1 MFRDG
6 LSDRGGVEHFDW
18 ALFIAAAL
26 VAVVG
31 VVNLYSATSV
41 YTQSRADLYVSQVYF
56 LVAGGAL
63 AVFVAAVDYRVIERY
78 AWWLYGPA
86 IVSLA
91 VVLALAKDIR
101 GASRWINIGGF
112 SFQPSEF
119 MKLVIIIALGRYF
132 QDAPRTEA
140 PRQVKDL
147 AGPALITGA
156 PVLLVLAQPDL
167 GTALILS
174 LIALSI
180 IALLRVKWWS
190 PGGALLALS
199 ALVGA
204 PLAWEYGMRDYQKT
218 RLLSFIAPEAD
229 IRGVGYHAH
238 NARIAIGNG
247 GLFGQ
252 GYMRGS
258 QNQFHFLP
266 DQYTDFPFPVFAEDW
281 GFLGSIFLI
290 ALYGFLVLWAL
301 KIASQAKDRFGAVV
315 AVGVGSLI
323 FWHAIFNLGMV
334 TGLLPVVGVTLPL
347 FSYGGSSVLTVLI
360 GLGLLMNVSIRRPSL
375 SAVRVGSSIL
385 R

>member
-6 LSDRGGVEHFDW
+6 LSDRGGEHFDW

-56 LVAGGAL
+56 LVGGGAL
-63 AVFVAAVDYRVIERY
+63 AVFVAAVDYRTIERY
-78 AWWLYGPA
+78 AWWLYGPML
-86 IVSLA
+86 IMLA

-112 SFQPSEF
+112 GFQPSEF
-119 MKLVIIIALGRYF
+119 MKIVLIVALGRYF

-140 PRQVKDL
+140 PRQIKDL
-147 AGPALITGA
+147 AAPALITGV

-174 LIALSI
+174 LIAVSI
-180 IALLRVKWWS
+180 VALLRVKWFS
-190 PGGALLALS
+190 TSGVLLS
-199 ALVGA
+199 
-204 PLAWEYGMRDYQKT
+204 LAACVTVPVVWEYGLRTYQKT
-218 RLLSFIAPEAD
+218 RLLSFIAPDAD

-247 GLFGQ
+247 GVFGQ

-281 GFLGSIFLI
+281 GFLGSVFLI
-290 ALYGFLVLWAL
+290 ALYAFLVLWAL
-301 KIASQAKDRFGAVV
+301 RVASQAKDRFGAVV
-315 AVGVGSLI
+315 AVGVGALI
-323 FWHAIFNLGMV
+323 FWHAVFNLGMV

-375 SAVRVGSSIL
+375 TAVRVGGSL
-385 R
+385 RR